1 MESYSYEEGENCHE
15 KSKIYFSITWIILYV
30 VVMGNLRNNFGDESP
45 YSLLSVLII
54 AAILTVFI
62 VKNRLIE
69 KFGLIRCADSKKSLY
84 SISGDIE

>member
-1 MESYSYEEGENCHE
+1 M
-15 KSKIYFSITWIILYV
+15 KKA
-30 VVMGNLRNNFGDESP
+30 RFGFP
-45 YSLLSVLII
+45 LPGLSSML
-54 AAILTVFI
+54 AILTVFI